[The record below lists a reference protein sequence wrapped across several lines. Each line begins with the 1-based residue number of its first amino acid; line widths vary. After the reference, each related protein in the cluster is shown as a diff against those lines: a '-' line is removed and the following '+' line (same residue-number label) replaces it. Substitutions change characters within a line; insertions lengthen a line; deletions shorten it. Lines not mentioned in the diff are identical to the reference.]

1 MVFNIFTSDEN
12 ANHSLY
18 VSGMDMLFSFSH
30 LVISSSDSGGKNH
43 EAFSPYS
50 GASCSHKL
58 TISFISSVK
67 LFLGIFGTFI
77 KHRLILYNFL
87 HLQT

>member
-1 MVFNIFTSDEN
+1 MFNIFTSDEN

-43 EAFSPYS
+43 DAFSPYS
-50 GASCSHKL
+50 GASF
-58 TISFISSVK
+58 FICK
-67 LFLGIFGTFI
+67 RNCYI
-77 KHRLILYNFL
+77 H
-87 HLQT
+87 